1 MRTIINISVP
11 EITAKEIRKEVR
23 VGGFSSTSEFF
34 RHLLREQKA
43 RALAASLKRDRKQF
57 ERGKGKKLSSLK
69 DLR

>member
-1 MRTIINISVP
+1 MRTVINISVP
-11 EITAKEIRKEVR
+11 EITAKEIQKEVKT
-23 VGGFSSTSEFF
+23 GGFSSTSEFF

-43 RALAASLKRDRKQF
+43 RTLAASLKRDRRQF

>member
-11 EITAKEIRKEVR
+11 EITAKEIRREVKT
-23 VGGFSSTSEFF
+23 GGFSSTSEFF

-43 RALAASLKRDRKQF
+43 RNLAISLKRDRKQF
-57 ERGKGKKLSSLK
+57 ERGKGKRLSSLK

>member
-43 RALAASLKRDRKQF
+43 RNLATSLKSDRVQF
-57 ERGKGKKLSSLK
+57 EHGKGKKLSSLK

>member
-23 VGGFSSTSEFF
+23 IGGFSSTSEFF

-43 RALAASLKRDRKQF
+43 RNFTASLKRDREQF
-57 ERGKGKKLSSLK
+57 EHGKGKKLSSLK